1 MEIFAPTVSAYDIYL
16 PVDDEVVE
24 EVVDPLITGKLDD
37 AVVVGDDDVIASW
50 QGGVGGG
57 DEGGDMV
64 DDDVTR
70 GEEGVR
76 ACLAADDDEATD
88 F

>member
-50 QGGVGGG
+50 
-57 DEGGDMV
+57 
-64 DDDVTR
+64 
-70 GEEGVR
+70 
-76 ACLAADDDEATD
+76 
-88 F
+88 